1 MMMSIKLPK
10 MKHPVLY
17 ALLAVV
23 FLINLVFW
31 SGTRY
36 VRAAWENVPYP
47 PSKDGIVM
55 AALGDQQLA
64 YRVLGMMLQN
74 FGEIGGRSTKFEDYN
89 YKNLGKWF
97 FLADQLDPKSNF
109 VPLLAAYYFGATKN
123 KDDLNHVID
132 YLAHIGKR
140 PYGQHWRWLS
150 QAVFIAKFQQE
161 DHEKA
166 LSLAY
171 ELADLWTEDMPG
183 WAKQMPAFILADM
196 GQKEAAMALLLG
208 LIQEGAD
215 KFHPAEVNFM
225 HSYICERILTA
236 QEAQAEPICQVYYQ

>member
-1 MMMSIKLPK
+1 MKLPEIR
-10 MKHPVLY
+10 HPALY
-17 ALLAVV
+17 TLLGLV
-23 FLINLVFW
+23 FLINIVFW

-47 PSKDGIVM
+47 PSKNGIVM

-89 YKNLGKWF
+89 YENLGKWF
-97 FLADQLDPKSNF
+97 FLADSLDPKSNF
-109 VPLLAAYYFGATKN
+109 VPLLAAYYFGATKV
-123 KDDLNHVID
+123 KEDLDHVID
-132 YLAHIGKR
+132 YLAHVGKR
-140 PYGQHWRWLS
+140 NYGQHWRWLS
-150 QAVFIAKFQQE
+150 QAMFIAKFQQE

-166 LSLAY
+166 LALAY
-171 ELADLWTEDMPG
+171 DLADMWTDDMPA

-196 GQKEAAMALLLG
+196 GQKESALALLLS
-208 LIQEGAD
+208 LIHEGAD

-225 HSYICERILTA
+225 RSYICERILTKR
-236 QEAQAEPICQVYYQ
+236 EAQIEPICQGYDQ